1 MDDQARPA
9 TDSPP
14 GKAPGEPAAP
24 KPATLDDKRRAA
36 LLAALAIGPIMLTL
50 RGTPA
55 QASHWWGHEDTKQAS
70 CTQGAMSAGRGDK
83 KITYSEYLTCKKD

>member
-9 TDSPP
+9 SDSS
-14 GKAPGEPAAP
+14 PGEPAAP
-24 KPATLDDKRRAA
+24 KTAAMDEKRRAA

-55 QASHWWGHEDTKQAS
+55 QATHLWGQEDTKQAS

-83 KITYSEYLTCKKD
+83 KITYEEYMTCKKD